1 MVSVGELGERL
12 PQEKG
17 ILSSKGLD
25 ASDGC
30 LSGELT
36 LCIWA
41 QRRHWEL
48 RLGERRKTAFFQNL
62 SFHMLVAK
70 RESGLIQGCK

>member
-1 MVSVGELGERL
+1 MVSVDELGERL

-17 ILSSKGLD
+17 ILSSKGLE

-30 LSGELT
+30 LNGELM

-48 RLGERRKTAFFQNL
+48 RLGEEKENCIFSKFVFSYAC
-62 SFHMLVAK
+62 
-70 RESGLIQGCK
+70 CKEGVWTD